1 MTRLT
6 DRAENERGDLEDA
19 LGQLGVAKV
28 LIETQIDLRM
38 RQAIRRDDRLSDL
51 LVPALHHLAEIT
63 VALESAQSQLGKIW
77 KERHDR

>member
-6 DRAENERGDLEDA
+6 DRKEHERGELEDT
-19 LGQLGVAKV
+19 LGQLGVAQL

-38 RQAIRRDDRLSDL
+38 RQAIRRDDRLCDL
-51 LVPALHHLAEIT
+51 LTPALDQLDQISAAI
-63 VALESAQSQLGKIW
+63 ASAQSQLGIIW

>member
-19 LGQLGVAKV
+19 LGQLGVAKLLV
-28 LIETQIDLRM
+28 ETQVDLRM
-38 RQAIRRDDRLSDL
+38 RQAIRRDAGLSDL
-51 LVPALHHLAEIT
+51 LVPALQHLAEIT
-63 VALESAQSQLGKIW
+63 VALESAQSQLGMIW